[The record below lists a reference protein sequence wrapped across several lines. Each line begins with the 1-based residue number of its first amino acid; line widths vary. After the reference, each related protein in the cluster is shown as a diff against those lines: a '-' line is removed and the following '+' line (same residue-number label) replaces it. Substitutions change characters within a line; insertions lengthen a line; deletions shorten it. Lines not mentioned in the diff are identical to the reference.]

1 MENKELWG
9 KFIRIVIPIA
19 VQNLLTSLVSA
30 SDALMLGGLN
40 QSSLSAVSLATQVTF
55 VINLFY
61 MALTI
66 GTTILSAQ
74 YWGKGELRQVEH
86 ILCIALRYSMLI
98 SVLFW
103 AASLWYPQSLM
114 RIFTDDA
121 ELIALGSPYL
131 RIVSW
136 SYLCMGI
143 TQIYLCTMKNTDRTL
158 KSTIYSTVALLLN
171 FMLNAVLIFGL
182 FGLPRLEIAGA
193 AIATV
198 IARCVE
204 LILVLYENNRSGVVS
219 FRLKELLHGGK
230 ALHRDFIRYT
240 TPVMANSLAWGCG
253 FTMFSVIMGHL
264 GNDAVAANAIANIV
278 KNVIACVCLGI
289 GSGSGIII
297 GNVLGD
303 NRLEHAKKL
312 GDQLFKL
319 AVIAGAVS
327 GAIILTLSPL
337 IVSLSATLS
346 GTAKGYLQGM
356 LIVCSY
362 YMIGKSINSTVIS
375 GIFCAG
381 GDTRFGFICDII
393 TMWLIIVPLG
403 ALAAFI
409 LKLPVLWVYVLLN
422 MDELIKLPAVYRHY
436 KKYRWIKNITRENEN
451 DDNA

>member
-9 KFIRIVIPIA
+9 KFIKIVLPIA

-40 QSSLSAVSLATQVTF
+40 QSSLSAVSLATQITF

-74 YWGKGELRQVEH
+74 YWGKGELRQVER
-86 ILCIALRYSMLI
+86 ILCIALRYSLLI

-103 AASLWYPQSLM
+103 AASLWYPQILM

-158 KSTIYSTVALLLN
+158 KSTVYSTIALLLN
-171 FMLNAVLIFGL
+171 FVLNAVLIFGL

-204 LILVLYENNRSGVVS
+204 LILVLYENNRSGVVG
-219 FRLKELLHGGK
+219 FRLKELLQGCK
-230 ALHRDFIRYT
+230 VLHRDFIRYT

-278 KNVIACVCLGI
+278 KNVIACICLGI

-297 GNVLGD
+297 GNVLG
-303 NRLEHAKKL
+303 NSQLEHAKKL

-327 GAIILTLSPL
+327 GAIILTLSPF

-436 KKYRWIKNITRENEN
+436 KKYRWIKNITRENEH

>member
-1 MENKELWG
+1 MENKELWR
-9 KFIRIVIPIA
+9 KFIKIVLPIA

-219 FRLKELLHGGK
+219 FRLKELLHKNK

-297 GNVLGD
+297 GNILGD
-303 NRLEHAKKL
+303 SQLEHAKKL

-327 GAIILTLSPL
+327 GVIILLLSPF